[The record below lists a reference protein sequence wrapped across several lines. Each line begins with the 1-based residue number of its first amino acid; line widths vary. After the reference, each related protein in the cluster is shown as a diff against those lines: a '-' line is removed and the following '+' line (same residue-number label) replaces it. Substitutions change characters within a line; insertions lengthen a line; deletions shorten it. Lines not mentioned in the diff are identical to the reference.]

1 MTETANEQVLSLN
14 TVTNTIIEGEN
25 VLEQQSEEAVIIRA
39 ESNFVSAIHQD
50 DEETQQLESDEVE
63 EVENNDIE
71 EAESVE
77 LNENEFQ
84 LIDSEVGS
92 VPEGSVID
100 RYLAEIQ
107 RKMREGEI
115 SDQFLKKNFWIYPT
129 SAYFVLQEST
139 IDPNSLCIPKV
150 FIWIPHKLQNNL
162 KCPYCKSDI
171 EVKGHCNNPRAR
183 RVVDLF
189 E

>member
-1 MTETANEQVLSLN
+1 MTETANDQVLNLN
-14 TVTNTIIEGEN
+14 AVTNTPNEEAN
-25 VLEQQSEEAVIIRA
+25 DLEQQPEESDVITV
-39 ESNFVSAIHQD
+39 ESNTVSPVHQD
-50 DEETQQLESDEVE
+50 NEETDKLESDEIEDVE
-63 EVENNDIE
+63 SSDIE

-84 LIDSEVGS
+84 QIDSEVGS

-107 RKMREGEI
+107 RRMREGEI
-115 SDQFLKKNFWIYPT
+115 SEQFIKKNFWIYPT
-129 SAYFVLQEST
+129 SPYSVLQESN
-139 IDPNSLCIPKV
+139 IDPNSLCIPRV

-183 RVVDLF
+183 RVIDLY